1 MTDQYAYNPDIHDE
15 WQPPAHRCENCR
27 HVVPGSTTTTY
38 EDGTTVERERFICQH
53 GNRFFAVQGNN
64 HCSYWEEDE

>member
-1 MTDQYAYNPDIHDE
+1 MTDQYVYNPDIHDE

-27 HVVPGSTTTTY
+27 HVVPGTLTTTY
-38 EDGTTVERERFICQH
+38 EDGTIIEREHFICQH